1 MAGALVLTGVQ
12 TYQDVISVV
21 PEQRPTYILRTLDD
35 FFEPYPQVE
44 ILHDDHAITA
54 HVPSWAAKVQGNNL
68 FLTVQ
73 GSFAP
78 EGFSGSAAEA
88 EAWRVA
94 CAAWWVA
101 HPEQAVTPNIQGLPE
116 V

>member
-1 MAGALVLTGVQ
+1 MLTGVQ

-35 FFEPYPQVE
+35 FFEPYPQIE
-44 ILHDDHAITA
+44 ILHEDHAITA
-54 HVPSWAAKVQGNNL
+54 HGPSWAAKVQGNNL
-68 FLTVQ
+68 YLTVQ

-78 EGFSGSAAEA
+78 EGFSGSDAEA

-94 CAAWWVA
+94 CAAWWAA
-101 HPEQAVTPNIQGLPE
+101 HPEQAVTPNIQGLPG